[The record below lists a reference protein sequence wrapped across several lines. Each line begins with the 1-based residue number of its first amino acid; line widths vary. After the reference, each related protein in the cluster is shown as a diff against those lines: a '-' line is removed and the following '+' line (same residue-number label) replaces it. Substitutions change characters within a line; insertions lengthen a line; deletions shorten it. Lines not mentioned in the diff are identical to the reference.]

1 MRLNEVVNAAKEQL
15 QSILPMDVANVIATS
30 KKDDGWH
37 VMIELIERRAV
48 PDTLDLLGTYDV
60 LIDDTGNMV
69 SYDRKRLHRRMDLEE
84 TVE

>member
-1 MRLNEVVNAAKEQL
+1 MRLNEFINAAREQL
-15 QSILPMDVANVIATS
+15 QSVLPLEVASVIAAS

-48 PDTLDLLGTYDV
+48 PDTLDLLGMYDV
-60 LIDDTGNMV
+60 LLDDTGNML